1 MDTLSLQKEAKKYN
15 GEKTVFNKWCWEN
28 WSTNCKRMK
37 LKHFLT
43 PYTKIDSKWIKDL
56 KVRQEKTRDYKT
68 LRGQYRQNTLRHK
81 LQQDPL

>member
-43 PYTKIDSKWIKDL
+43 PYTKIDSK
-56 KVRQEKTRDYKT
+56 
-68 LRGQYRQNTLRHK
+68 
-81 LQQDPL
+81 